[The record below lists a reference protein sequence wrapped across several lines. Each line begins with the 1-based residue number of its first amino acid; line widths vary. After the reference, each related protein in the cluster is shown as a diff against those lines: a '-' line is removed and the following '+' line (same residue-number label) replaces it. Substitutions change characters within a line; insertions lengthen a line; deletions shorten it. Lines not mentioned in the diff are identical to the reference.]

1 MLLESQDSCII
12 NAIITTSY
20 FNLEKGD
27 LVSAYLFILYLEVLV
42 LLVEINHK
50 IRGKN
55 IFLYTYLYK
64 ACADGKTFF
73 EKQKLY

>member
-50 IRGKN
+50 I
-55 IFLYTYLYK
+55 
-64 ACADGKTFF
+64 
-73 EKQKLY
+73 